1 MKRIDVRVFTFAT
14 VLATALACPLSAHAQ
29 DAADLFKSK
38 CAMCH
43 GVDGKKVEGH
53 DLTSADVQKQSDAE
67 LTDTITKG
75 KDKMPPFGE
84 KLKPEEIRG
93 LVAYIRTLKQ

>member
-1 MKRIDVRVFTFAT
+1 
-14 VLATALACPLSAHAQ
+14 
-29 DAADLFKSK
+29 
-38 CAMCH
+38 
-43 GVDGKKVEGH
+43 
-53 DLTSADVQKQSDAE
+53 VQKQSDAE

-84 KLKPEEIRG
+84 KLKPEEIKE